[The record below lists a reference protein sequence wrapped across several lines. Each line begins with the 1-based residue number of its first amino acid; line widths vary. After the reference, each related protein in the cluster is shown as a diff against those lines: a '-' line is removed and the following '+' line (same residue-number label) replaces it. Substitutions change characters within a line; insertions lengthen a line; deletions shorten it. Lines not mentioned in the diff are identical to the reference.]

1 MNNTNNDVQEYDTH
15 IFCEKGKGER
25 KIMILQGRDV
35 KLAMMIPSISSPSPL
50 LPWVS

>member
-1 MNNTNNDVQEYDTH
+1 MNNTNNDVQEYDKH
-15 IFCEKGKGER
+15 IFCQRER